1 MIYTGFC
8 QVHIVREGKTDIETF
23 PVTGFDTEGDTGRAL
38 QAILSLVQMQL
49 PEAQGWHKHLVSIS
63 PITDEFL
70 EKELPLYTMRK
81 LHKQATARRISPGEA
96 ATEGDLS

>member
-8 QVHIVREGKTDIETF
+8 QVHILREGKTDIQTF

-38 QAILSLVQMQL
+38 QAILTLVQMQL

-63 PITDEFL
+63 PVTDEFL
-70 EKELPLYTMRK
+70 EREMPLYTMRK
-81 LHKQATARRISPGEA
+81 IRETHQSRRVSPGEA
-96 ATEGDLS
+96 ATEGDYS